1 MQTDIFPLLHYH
13 VRAKLGRKN
22 FSQILDLFPGWSLK
36 LKRGLGSIQHM
47 TRLFSVPD
55 YRQLLHK
62 YPEAIAAVSCAVLV
76 ILGWLSLNFASV
88 GIALFLLTVAYV
100 IGGYESTK
108 EGLTTLFKEHQLDVD
123 LLMMVAALGAASL
136 GLWQQDY
143 TLIIDGAILI
153 LIFAI
158 SGALESFA
166 MQRTERNIR
175 RLMAV
180 APDTARTLRKGQAQD
195 LHQNLVSD
203 SHSQETEFI
212 NNSSENFEEVEI
224 PIHQL
229 QIDDI
234 IIVRPGEL
242 IPTDAIIL
250 EGHSS
255 LNQASITGESIPVE
269 KSIGDEVF
277 AGTLNG
283 HGALRLRVHL
293 PPESSLIQRVI
304 RLVEQAQTE
313 APPSQQFIEKFER
326 GYAQVIVITGILLAI
341 IPPWFLGWNWETTI
355 YRALIFLV
363 VASPC
368 ALMAAIMPTLL
379 SGIANG
385 ARQGILFKN
394 GAQLEKIG
402 TLKAIAFDKTGTLTT
417 GKLQVV
423 KIVPTSG
430 NSPEKVLQLAA
441 ALEAVSEHPIGEA
454 IAVAASDKNLK
465 LLTAKTVQAKAGLG
479 IVGFVENQAVIVGKS
494 SFVAAEISQDNQQL
508 QAETTRLENEGK
520 TVIWVAQSQEILGLI
535 AVADTVRSEA
545 KPVIER
551 LKTMGV
557 KQIVMLTGDNQ
568 RTAESVAQSLGITG
582 VYANLLP
589 EDKLTVIRQLKQQY
603 QTVAMIG
610 DGINDAPALALAT
623 VGIAMG
629 GAGTDVALETA
640 DIILMANRLDKL
652 PEAIRLGSRSNRIVR
667 QNIVFALSFI
677 GLLLIANFAGQI
689 NLPLGVIGHEGSTV
703 LVTLSGLRL
712 LK

>member
-1 MQTDIFPLLHYH
+1 
-13 VRAKLGRKN
+13 
-22 FSQILDLFPGWSLK
+22 
-36 LKRGLGSIQHM
+36 M
-47 TRLFSVPD
+47 TRLSSPPD
-55 YRQLLHK
+55 FYQLFQK
-62 YPEAIAAVSCAVLV
+62 YPESVTAVSCAVLV
-76 ILGWLSLNFASV
+76 ILGGFCLHLGWVSV
-88 GIALFLLTVAYV
+88 ALLILPIAYV
-100 IGGYESTK
+100 VGGYESTK
-108 EGLTTLFKEHQLDVD
+108 EGLTTLFVEHQFDVD
-123 LLMMVAALGAASL
+123 LLMMVAALGAAFL

-143 TLIIDGAILI
+143 HLIIDGAILI

-175 RLMAV
+175 QLMAV
-180 APDTARTLRKGQAQD
+180 TPDTARTLR
-195 LHQNLVSD
+195 N
-203 SHSQETEFI
+203 SQ
-212 NNSSENFEEVEI
+212 EVEI
-224 PIHQL
+224 PINQL
-229 QIDDI
+229 QINDI
-234 IIVRPGEL
+234 VIVKPGEL
-242 IPTDAIIL
+242 IPTDAVIL
-250 EGHSS
+250 EGQSH
-255 LNQASITGESIPVE
+255 LNQASITGESVPVE
-269 KSIGDEVF
+269 KQVGDEVF

-283 HGALRLRVHL
+283 YGALRLKVHQ

-313 APPSQQFIEKFER
+313 APPSQEFIEKFER
-326 GYAQVIVITGILLAI
+326 SYAKVIIIAGILLAI
-341 IPPWFLGWNWETTI
+341 IPPIFLKWDWETTI

-402 TLKAIAFDKTGTLTT
+402 TIQAVAFDKTGTLTT

-423 KIVPTSG
+423 EIIPTAG
-430 NSPEKVLQLAA
+430 NSSEKVLQLAA

-454 IAVAASDKNLK
+454 IASAASEKNLP
-465 LLTAKTVQAKAGLG
+465 LLTAENVQAKVGLG
-479 IVGFVENQAVIVGKS
+479 IRGTVENQNIVVGKI
-494 SFVAAEISQDNQQL
+494 SFVMTATAQEETTL
-508 QAETTRLENEGK
+508 KAETSRLENEGK
-520 TVIWVAQSQEILGLI
+520 TVIWVAQDQKIIGLI
-535 AVADTVRSEA
+535 AVSDTVRPEA
-545 KPVIER
+545 KTVIKR
-551 LKTMGV
+551 LKNMGI

-568 RTAESVAQSLGITG
+568 QTAESTAQALGITQ

-589 EDKLTVIRQLKQQY
+589 EDKLTIIRQLQQQY

-629 GAGTDVALETA
+629 GAGNDVALETA
-640 DIILMANRLDKL
+640 DIVLMADRLDKL
-652 PEAIRLGSRSNRIVR
+652 PDALKLGYRSNRIVR
-667 QNIVFALSFI
+667 QNIIFALSFI
-677 GLLLIANFAGQI
+677 VLLLAANFIGKI

-712 LK
+712 LKG

>member
-1 MQTDIFPLLHYH
+1 
-13 VRAKLGRKN
+13 
-22 FSQILDLFPGWSLK
+22 
-36 LKRGLGSIQHM
+36 M
-47 TRLFSVPD
+47 TSLFSRPKFPRLL
-55 YRQLLHK
+55 RQ
-62 YPEAIAAVSCAVLV
+62 YPEAIAAATCAILVL
-76 ILGWLSLNFASV
+76 LGWLFLHLGAV
-88 GIALFLLTVAYV
+88 PIALFVLPAAYV

-108 EGLTTLFKEHQLDVD
+108 EGLTTLFEEHQLDVD

-136 GLWQQDY
+136 GLWQRDY

-153 LIFAI
+153 LIFAV

-180 APDTARTLRKGQAQD
+180 APDTARTLRD
-195 LHQNLVSD
+195 HQ
-203 SHSQETEFI
+203 
-212 NNSSENFEEVEI
+212 EVEI
-224 PIHQL
+224 PINQL

-234 IIVRPGEL
+234 VMVRPGEL
-242 IPTDAIIL
+242 IPTDAIII
-250 EGHSS
+250 EGHSNI
-255 LNQASITGESIPVE
+255 NQASITGESVPVE
-269 KSIGDEVF
+269 KTAGDEVF

-283 HGALRLRVHL
+283 HGALRLRVHQ

-326 GYAQVIVITGILLAI
+326 GYALVIVVSGILLATV
-341 IPPWFLGWNWETTI
+341 PPLFLGWNWETTI

-368 ALMAAIMPTLL
+368 ALMAAIMPALL

-402 TLKAIAFDKTGTLTT
+402 TVKAIAFDKTGTLTT
-417 GKLQVV
+417 GKLAVV
-423 KIVPTSG
+423 EIFPAPG

-454 IAVAASDKNLK
+454 IAAAASQKK
-465 LLTAKTVQAKAGLG
+465 LPILTAKMVQAKAGLG
-479 IVGFVENQAVIVGKS
+479 IVGTVENRAVTVGKS
-494 SFVAAEISQDNQQL
+494 GFVAAQVYQDNQHL
-508 QAETTRLENEGK
+508 QAETLRLENEGK
-520 TVIWVAQSQEILGLI
+520 TVIWVAQSREILGLI
-535 AVADTVRSEA
+535 AVADTVRPEA
-545 KPVIER
+545 KLVIER
-551 LKTMGV
+551 LKKMGL

-568 RTAESVAQSLGITG
+568 RTADSVAESLGITG

-589 EDKLTVIRQLKQQY
+589 EDKLTVIRQLKREY
-603 QTVAMIG
+603 NSVAMIG

-640 DIILMANRLDKL
+640 DIVLMADSLEKL
-652 PEAIRLGSRSNRIVR
+652 PEAIRLGRRSRRIVR

-677 GLLLIANFAGQI
+677 ALLLIANFAGQI

-712 LK
+712 LKA